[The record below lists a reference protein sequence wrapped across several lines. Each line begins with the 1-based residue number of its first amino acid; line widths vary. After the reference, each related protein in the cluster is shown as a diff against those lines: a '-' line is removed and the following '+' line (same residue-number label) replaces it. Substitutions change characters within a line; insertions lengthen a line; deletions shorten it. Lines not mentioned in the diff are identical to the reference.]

1 MAPSSPLTPIKRAD
15 SKSSIDRLIT
25 RSRPRSLQKQG
36 RPSSLFGS
44 LRSLHSLPDDDND
57 LARVVSTP
65 TSTHSASLA
74 GDVYGDT
81 VLHHG
86 EAQTA
91 GGMFRKKNQYF
102 VLTDSHL
109 VRFKSQARASE
120 IFPSI
125 PSSLGRASGIRHSRM
140 SSSSSLHEL
149 HASTSSESQQGI
161 PLSHVVAVWRLED
174 GKPYFSIQI
183 SHLDEET
190 YYASDTTLQ
199 LHDPRDCDLWLSSL
213 RGAVMKQRL
222 NDPKSFT
229 QGFVD
234 YTARALEQ
242 ENDYDPEQFRMFKV
256 VQRERSGKAGARSS
270 SEDLTKISS
279 TICILAIG
287 AFKVHLVPLPR
298 SSRNASSTSLSD
310 MTGVSH
316 GIMALTSLAV
326 HDYDD
331 AFQLTFRLPLQKPS
345 TLLLAASHVSDIAL
359 YVRHAADYL
368 RPEWLEA
375 PFTWNV
381 PQSVDDEIWPI
392 PLSNDDYQGF
402 DRTLTAYSAAYN
414 IDTSRIRYFVNCSC
428 EDAPA
433 FELHPPD
440 GNGRTRYTV
449 LELLAIMRSL
459 RYNESFTTISFRNI
473 SLDVLHSLHDRFGD
487 DHVPLTNKSGE
498 PLHIE
503 DHARL
508 SILIQEVQALAV
520 KCKRLRRLDFA
531 FSLHRKELNDDE
543 DADDAGCGLCQALFP
558 LCARQQT
565 NVDWIILNGIALC
578 KIDVDYLYGA
588 ALDRSCHFR
597 ALDLAYCGL
606 NDRSMETILEAIEHQ
621 SATMESI
628 DLSGN
633 LARLDP
639 WALGRHLGGLEF
651 IRKINLSNISRTS
664 GVEPLFAAATLLAW
678 KLVEIRLART
688 TLNEQTVEALA
699 TYLRSDQSNYLRI
712 LQLDQCKL
720 TGSAAAVLLTAM
732 DRGPTQ
738 LRNLHIQLNENHL
751 EQHHDQLLKVI
762 RSSYTP
768 NQVTMQMLEYK
779 SERNFQRLL
788 EAFALN
794 KSTRYLDISKAALP
808 ADASDDTCDALHR
821 LLAEN
826 DTLEVLNISGEHSH
840 LEAANFGSG
849 LNHALVGLKDNL
861 SLKVLHIEHQR
872 LGLQG
877 ASTLATVLEENQSL
891 VEIYCENNEINL
903 QAFTVL
909 VNSLERNT
917 TLLFLPS
924 MEKDR
929 AWTQKKVDREIDSIR
944 DDSSIMS
951 KAGMSPSAKATV
963 HRTLGKTLGKSIA
976 GQRSFSARNLEKSAS
991 PMQGY
996 TESDIKAA
1004 MGSLLQN
1011 WERETARLQG
1021 FLARNCDLAQGSS
1034 LDGPPLL
1041 TVDSAES
1048 GEGLAG
1054 ALRGIGLDDSTP
1066 IAEIDRQLTVDEPG
1080 IEDLAEDGEE
1090 VGEGALE
1097 MRAHSHV

>member
-1 MAPSSPLTPIKRAD
+1 M
-15 SKSSIDRLIT
+15 
-25 RSRPRSLQKQG
+25 
-36 RPSSLFGS
+36 
-44 LRSLHSLPDDDND
+44 
-57 LARVVSTP
+57 
-65 TSTHSASLA
+65 
-74 GDVYGDT
+74 
-81 VLHHG
+81 HHG
-86 EAQTA
+86 EVQTA
-91 GGMFRKKNQYF
+91 GGMFRKKSQYF

-109 VRFKSQARASE
+109 VRFKCQARASE

-125 PSSLGRASGIRHSRM
+125 PSSIGKASNIRHSRI

-149 HASTSSESQQGI
+149 HASTSSDSHQGI

-183 SHLDEET
+183 SYLDEET

-213 RGAVMKQRL
+213 RGAIMKQRL
-222 NDPKSFT
+222 TNPKSFT

-242 ENDYDPEQFRMFKV
+242 EHDYDPEQFRMFKV
-256 VQRERSGKAGARSS
+256 VQRERSGKTGARSS

-287 AFKVHLVPLPR
+287 AYKVHLVPLPK
-298 SSRNASSTSLSD
+298 SSRTASSTSLSD
-310 MTGVSH
+310 MTGISH

-326 HDYDD
+326 HDHDD
-331 AFQLTFRLPLQKPS
+331 AFQLTFRLPLQQPS

-392 PLSNDDYQGF
+392 PQSSDDYQGF

-414 IDTSRIRYFVNCSC
+414 IDTSKIRYFVNYSC

-433 FELHPPD
+433 FELHPPA
-440 GNGRTRYTV
+440 GTGRTRYTA

-459 RYNESFTTISFRNI
+459 RYNESFITVSFRSI

-487 DHVPLTNKSGE
+487 DHVPFTNRSGE
-498 PLHIE
+498 PLRIE
-503 DHARL
+503 DHANL

-520 KCKRLRRLDFA
+520 KCKRLRRLDFS

-543 DADDAGCGLCQALFP
+543 DAQDAGCGLCQALFP

-565 NVDWIILNGIALC
+565 NVDWIILNGITLC
-578 KIDVDYLYGA
+578 KVDIDYLYGA

-606 NDRSMETILEAIEHQ
+606 NDRNMDTVLEALEHQ
-621 SATMESI
+621 AATMESI

-633 LARLDP
+633 LARLEP
-639 WALGRHLGGLEF
+639 WALGKHLRGLEF
-651 IRKINLSNISRTS
+651 IRKINLSNVTRTS
-664 GVEPLFAAATLLAW
+664 GPEPLFTAETLLTW

-688 TLNEQTVEALA
+688 PLNEQTLEALA
-699 TYLRSDQSNYLRI
+699 TYLQSDQSNYLRI
-712 LQLDQCKL
+712 IQLDQCKL
-720 TGSAAAVLLTAM
+720 TGSAAANLLTAM
-732 DRGPTQ
+732 DRGPSQ
-738 LRNLHIQLNENHL
+738 PRDLHIQLNENPL
-751 EQHHDQLLKVI
+751 EQHHDQLVKVI
-762 RSSYTP
+762 NGSYTP
-768 NQVTMQMLEYK
+768 SHVTMQMLEYK

-794 KSTRYLDISKAALP
+794 KSTRHLDISKVSLP
-808 ADASDDTCDALHR
+808 ADASDETCNALHK

-826 DTLEVLNISGEHSH
+826 GALEVLDISGEHSH

-849 LNHALVGLKDNL
+849 LNYALAGLTYNQ
-861 SLKVLHIEHQR
+861 SLKVLRVEHQK

-877 ASTLATVLEENQSL
+877 ASTLATVLEQNQSL
-891 VEIYCENNEINL
+891 VEIHCENNEINL

-909 VNSLERNT
+909 VNSLELNT
-917 TLLFLPS
+917 TLLLLPS
-924 MEKDR
+924 MGPDR
-929 AWTQKKVDREIDSIR
+929 AWTQKKVDREIDSMR
-944 DDSSIMS
+944 DESSIMS
-951 KAGMSPSAKATV
+951 KAGMSPSTKATV
-963 HRTLGKTLGKSIA
+963 HRTLGRTLGKTMV
-976 GQRSFSARNLEKSAS
+976 GQRTFSARNLERTTSL
-991 PMQGY
+991 MQGY

-1004 MGSLLQN
+1004 MGSLSQT
-1011 WERETARLQG
+1011 WDRETARLQQY
-1021 FLARNCDLAQGSS
+1021 LARNYIIAQGLPVDGQAHLAMDRPGTGDSFSS
-1034 LDGPPLL
+1034 AFG
-1041 TVDSAES
+1041 
-1048 GEGLAG
+1048 
-1054 ALRGIGLDDSTP
+1054 GIGLDDSTP
-1066 IAEIDRQLTVDEPG
+1066 IAEIEVQLS
-1080 IEDLAEDGEE
+1080 EDMGDDGEFE
-1090 VGEGALE
+1090 GEEGEDGALE
-1097 MRAHSHV
+1097 MREHSHV

>member
-1 MAPSSPLTPIKRAD
+1 M
-15 SKSSIDRLIT
+15 
-25 RSRPRSLQKQG
+25 
-36 RPSSLFGS
+36 
-44 LRSLHSLPDDDND
+44 
-57 LARVVSTP
+57 
-65 TSTHSASLA
+65 
-74 GDVYGDT
+74 
-81 VLHHG
+81 LHHG
-86 EAQTA
+86 EVQTA

-109 VRFKSQARASE
+109 IRFKCQARASE
-120 IFPSI
+120 VFPSI
-125 PSSLGRASGIRHSRM
+125 PSSIGRASGIRHSRM
-140 SSSSSLHEL
+140 SSSGSLHEL
-149 HASTSSESQQGI
+149 HASTSAESHQGI
-161 PLSHVVAVWRLED
+161 PLTHIVAVWRLED

-183 SHLDEET
+183 SHFDEET

-199 LHDPRDCDLWLSSL
+199 LYDPRESELWLSSL

-222 NDPKSFT
+222 TNPKPFT

-242 ENDYDPEQFRMFKV
+242 EQDYDPEQFRMFKV
-256 VQRERSGKAGARSS
+256 VQRERSGRTGARSS

-287 AFKVHLVPLPR
+287 AYKLHLVPLPR
-298 SSRNASSTSLSD
+298 SSRSASNTSLSD

-326 HDYDD
+326 HDHDD
-331 AFQLTFRLPLQKPS
+331 AFQLTFRLPLQQPS
-345 TLLLAASHVSDIAL
+345 TLFLAASHVSDIAL

-392 PLSNDDYQGF
+392 PQSNDDYQGF
-402 DRTLTAYSAAYN
+402 DRTLTAYSAAYK
-414 IDTSRIRYFVNCSC
+414 IDTSRIRYFVNCAC

-433 FELHPPD
+433 FELHPPA
-440 GNGRTRYTV
+440 GTGRTRYTA

-473 SLDVLHSLHDRFGD
+473 SLDVLHSLRDRFGD
-487 DHVPLTNKSGE
+487 DHVPFTNKSGE
-498 PLHIE
+498 PLLIE
-503 DHARL
+503 DHVQL

-520 KCKRLRRLDFA
+520 KCKRLRRLDFS

-543 DADDAGCGLCQALFP
+543 DAQDAGCGLCQALFP

-565 NVDWIILNGIALC
+565 NVDWIVLNGITLC
-578 KIDVDYLYGA
+578 KVDVDYLYGA

-606 NDRSMETILEAIEHQ
+606 NDRSMDTILEAIEHQ
-621 SATMESI
+621 AATMESI

-633 LARLDP
+633 LARLEP
-639 WALGRHLGGLEF
+639 WTLGRYLGGLEF
-651 IRKINLSNISRTS
+651 IRKINLSNITRTS
-664 GVEPLFAAATLLAW
+664 GPEPLFAAETLLTW

-688 TLNEQTVEALA
+688 SLNEQTVEALA
-699 TYLRSDQSNYLRI
+699 TYLGSDQSNYLRI

-720 TGSAAAVLLTAM
+720 TGSAAANLLTAM
-732 DRGPTQ
+732 DRGQGHP
-738 LRNLHIQLNENHL
+738 RDLHIQLNENHL
-751 EQHHDQLLKVI
+751 EQHHDQLVNVI
-762 RSSYTP
+762 SSSHTP
-768 NQVTMQMLEYK
+768 TQVTMQMLEYK

-794 KSTRYLDISKAALP
+794 KSTSYLDISKASLP
-808 ADASDDTCDALHR
+808 ADASDETCNALHR

-826 DTLEVLNISGEHSH
+826 DTLTELDISGEHSH
-840 LEAANFGSG
+840 LEAAIFGSG
-849 LNHALVGLKDNL
+849 LNHALAGLRYNQ
-861 SLKVLHIEHQR
+861 SLKVLRVEHQK

-877 ASTLATVLEENQSL
+877 ASTLATVLEKNQRL
-891 VEIYCENNEINL
+891 IEIHCENNEINL

-909 VNSLERNT
+909 VNSVEHNT
-917 TLLFLPS
+917 TLLLLPS

-944 DDSSIMS
+944 DESSIMS
-951 KAGMSPSAKATV
+951 KAGISPSTKATV
-963 HRTLGKTLGKSIA
+963 HRTLGRTLGKTVV
-976 GQRSFSARNLEKSAS
+976 GHRTFSARSLEKTTS

-1004 MGSLLQN
+1004 MGSLSLN
-1011 WERETARLQG
+1011 WDRERARLQG
-1021 FLARNCDLAQGSS
+1021 YLERNYQVARGLPP
-1034 LDGPPLL
+1034 DGPPLL
-1041 TVDSAES
+1041 TVDRPGTGDSFASAFES
-1048 GEGLAG
+1048 M
-1054 ALRGIGLDDSTP
+1054 GLDDKTP
-1066 IAEIDRQLTVDEPG
+1066 IAEVDVELMRDDNG
-1080 IEDLAEDGEE
+1080 AEDLADDAD
-1090 VGEGALE
+1090 EGSEGGLE
-1097 MRAHSHV
+1097 MSQMREHSPV

>member
-1 MAPSSPLTPIKRAD
+1 
-15 SKSSIDRLIT
+15 
-25 RSRPRSLQKQG
+25 
-36 RPSSLFGS
+36 
-44 LRSLHSLPDDDND
+44 
-57 LARVVSTP
+57 
-65 TSTHSASLA
+65 
-74 GDVYGDT
+74 
-81 VLHHG
+81 
-86 EAQTA
+86 
-91 GGMFRKKNQYF
+91 MFRKKSQYF

-109 VRFKSQARASE
+109 VRFKCQARASE
-120 IFPSI
+120 VFPSI
-125 PSSLGRASGIRHSRM
+125 PSSIGRASGIRHSRI

-149 HASTSSESQQGI
+149 HATTSAESQQGI
-161 PLSHVVAVWRLED
+161 SLGHVVAVWRLED

-183 SHLDEET
+183 SHFDEET
-190 YYASDTTLQ
+190 YHPSDTTLQ
-199 LHDPRDCDLWLSSL
+199 LHDPRECDLWLSSL

-222 NDPKSFT
+222 TNPKSFT
-229 QGFVD
+229 QGLVD

-242 ENDYDPEQFRMFKV
+242 EHDYDPEQFRMFKV
-256 VQRERSGKAGARSS
+256 VQRERSGKTGARSS

-279 TICILAIG
+279 SICILAIG
-287 AFKVHLVPLPR
+287 AYKVHLVPLPR
-298 SSRNASSTSLSD
+298 HSRTSSSTSLSD

-331 AFQLTFRLPLQKPS
+331 AFQLTFRLPLQQPS

-392 PLSNDDYQGF
+392 PSSNDDYQGF

-433 FELHPPD
+433 FELHPPT

-459 RYNESFTTISFRNI
+459 RYNESFSTVSFRNI

-487 DHVPLTNKSGE
+487 DHAPLTNRSGE

-503 DHARL
+503 DREHL
-508 SILIQEVQALAV
+508 SLLIQEVQALAV

-531 FSLHRKELNDDE
+531 FSLQRKELNDDE
-543 DADDAGCGLCQALFP
+543 DAHDAGCGLCQALFP

-565 NVDWIILNGIALC
+565 NIDWIVLNGIILC
-578 KIDVDYLYGA
+578 KVDIDYLYGA
-588 ALDRSCHFR
+588 AIDRSCHFR

-606 NDRSMETILEAIEHQ
+606 DDRNMDTILEAIQHQ
-621 SATMESI
+621 AATMESI

-633 LARLDP
+633 LARLEP
-639 WALGRHLGGLEF
+639 WVLGKHLGDLEF
-651 IRKINLSNISRTS
+651 IRKFNLSNVSRTS
-664 GVEPLFAAATLLAW
+664 GPEPLFAAETLLSW
-678 KLVEIRLART
+678 KLVEVRLART
-688 TLNEQTVEALA
+688 SLNEQTVEALA
-699 TYLRSDQSNYLRI
+699 TYLRSDQSNYLRL

-720 TGSAAAVLLTAM
+720 TGSTAASLLTAM
-732 DRGPTQ
+732 DRGPGQ
-738 LRNLHIQLNENHL
+738 PRDLHIQLSENHL
-751 EQHHDQLLKVI
+751 EQHHDELVNVI
-762 RSSYTP
+762 SSSCTP
-768 NQVTMQMLEYK
+768 SQVTMQMLEYK
-779 SERNFQRLL
+779 SERNFKRLL

-794 KSTRYLDISKAALP
+794 KSTKYLDISKASLP
-808 ADASDDTCDALHR
+808 ADASNDTCNALHR
-821 LLAEN
+821 LLADN
-826 DTLEVLNISGEHSH
+826 DTLGVLDVSGEHSH
-840 LEAANFGSG
+840 LEAATFGSG
-849 LNHALVGLKDNL
+849 LNHALAGLKYNE
-861 SLKVLHIEHQR
+861 SLQVLHVEHQK

-891 VEIYCENNEINL
+891 VEIHCENNEINL

-909 VNSLERNT
+909 VNSLEHNT

-924 MEKDR
+924 MEADR
-929 AWTQKKVDREIDSIR
+929 AWTQKKVDREIDSMR

-951 KAGMSPSAKATV
+951 KAGISPSTKATV
-963 HRTLGKTLGKSIA
+963 HRTLGRTLGKTMA
-976 GQRSFSARNLEKSAS
+976 GPRSFSVRSLEKAPS

-1004 MGSLLQN
+1004 MGSLSQN
-1011 WERETARLQG
+1011 WDRETARLQQY
-1021 FLARNCDLAQGSS
+1021 LARNYQTAQELLLDRPPVLAVERPGTGDSLASALQG
-1034 LDGPPLL
+1034 
-1041 TVDSAES
+1041 TV
-1048 GEGLAG
+1048 
-1054 ALRGIGLDDSTP
+1054 LDDSTP
-1066 IAEIDRQLTVDEPG
+1066 MAELDRQLITDEDAV
-1080 IEDLAEDGEE
+1080 EDLTDEGEE
-1090 VGEGALE
+1090 GEEGGLE
-1097 MRAHSHV
+1097 MREH

>member
-1 MAPSSPLTPIKRAD
+1 
-15 SKSSIDRLIT
+15 
-25 RSRPRSLQKQG
+25 
-36 RPSSLFGS
+36 
-44 LRSLHSLPDDDND
+44 
-57 LARVVSTP
+57 
-65 TSTHSASLA
+65 
-74 GDVYGDT
+74 
-81 VLHHG
+81 
-86 EAQTA
+86 
-91 GGMFRKKNQYF
+91 
-102 VLTDSHL
+102 
-109 VRFKSQARASE
+109 
-120 IFPSI
+120 
-125 PSSLGRASGIRHSRM
+125 M
-140 SSSSSLHEL
+140 SSNSSLHEL
-149 HASTSSESQQGI
+149 HASTSSESYQGI

-183 SHLDEET
+183 SHFDEET

-199 LHDPRDCDLWLSSL
+199 LHDPRECDLWLSSL

-222 NDPKSFT
+222 NNPKSFT
-229 QGFVD
+229 QAFVD

-242 ENDYDPEQFRMFKV
+242 EHDYDPEQFRMFKV
-256 VQRERSGKAGARSS
+256 VQRERSGKTGARSS

-287 AFKVHLVPLPR
+287 AYKVHLIPLPK
-298 SSRNASSTSLSD
+298 SSRTASSTSLSD
-310 MTGVSH
+310 MVGVSH

-331 AFQLTFRLPLQKPS
+331 AFQLAFRLPLQQPS

-392 PLSNDDYQGF
+392 PQSSDDYQGF

-433 FELHPPD
+433 FELHPPA
-440 GNGRTRYTV
+440 GTGRSRYTA

-459 RYNESFTTISFRNI
+459 RYNESFSTVSFRNI
-473 SLDVLHSLHDRFGD
+473 SLDVLHSLYDRFGD
-487 DHVPLTNKSGE
+487 DHVPLTNRSGE

-503 DHARL
+503 DHVNL

-531 FSLHRKELNDDE
+531 FSLNRKELNDDE
-543 DADDAGCGLCQALFP
+543 DAHDPGCGLCQALFP

-565 NVDWIILNGIALC
+565 NVDWIVLNGIILC
-578 KIDVDYLYGA
+578 KVDIDYLYGA

-606 NDRSMETILEAIEHQ
+606 NDRNMETILEAIEHQ
-621 SATMESI
+621 AATMESI

-633 LARLDP
+633 LARLEP
-639 WALGRHLGGLEF
+639 WTLGRHIGGLEF
-651 IRKINLSNISRTS
+651 IRKINLSNITRTS
-664 GVEPLFAAATLLAW
+664 GPQPLFAAETLLAW

-688 TLNEQTVEALA
+688 SLNEQTLEALA

-720 TGSAAAVLLTAM
+720 TGSAAANLLTAM
-732 DRGPTQ
+732 NRGPG
-738 LRNLHIQLNENHL
+738 RARDLHVQLNENHL
-751 EQHHDQLLKVI
+751 EQHHEQLEHVI
-762 RSSYTP
+762 SRSYTP
-768 NQVTMQMLEYK
+768 RHVTMQLLEYK

-794 KSTRYLDISKAALP
+794 KSTYYLDISKVSLP
-808 ADASDDTCDALHR
+808 ADASDDTCNALHR

-826 DTLEVLNISGEHSH
+826 DTLEVLDISGEHSH
-840 LEAANFGSG
+840 LEAAIFGSG
-849 LNHALVGLKDNL
+849 LNHALAGLKYNQ
-861 SLKVLHIEHQR
+861 SLKVLRVEHQK

-891 VEIYCENNEINL
+891 VEIHCENNEINL

-909 VNSLERNT
+909 VNSVEHNT
-917 TLLFLPS
+917 VLLFLPL
-924 MEKDR
+924 MATDR

-951 KAGMSPSAKATV
+951 KAGMSPSTKATV
-963 HRTLGKTLGKSIA
+963 HRTLGRTLGKTMG
-976 GQRSFSARNLEKSAS
+976 GQRSFSARNLDKSTS

-1004 MGSLLQN
+1004 MGSLSQN
-1011 WERETARLQG
+1011 WDRETARLQHY
-1021 FLARNCDLAQGSS
+1021 LARNYNLAQGLSV
-1034 LDGPPLL
+1034 DGPPLL
-1041 TVDSAES
+1041 TMERPGIGKNFASAFQ
-1048 GEGLAG
+1048 
-1054 ALRGIGLDDSTP
+1054 RMGLDDRTP
-1066 IAEIDRQLTVDEPG
+1066 RAEMDAQLMADDADEVDE
-1080 IEDLAEDGEE
+1080 GE
-1090 VGEGALE
+1090 EGALE
-1097 MRAHSHV
+1097 MRKHSHV

>member
-1 MAPSSPLTPIKRAD
+1 
-15 SKSSIDRLIT
+15 
-25 RSRPRSLQKQG
+25 
-36 RPSSLFGS
+36 
-44 LRSLHSLPDDDND
+44 
-57 LARVVSTP
+57 
-65 TSTHSASLA
+65 
-74 GDVYGDT
+74 
-81 VLHHG
+81 
-86 EAQTA
+86 
-91 GGMFRKKNQYF
+91 MFRKKSQYF

-109 VRFKSQARASE
+109 LRFKCQARASE

-125 PSSLGRASGIRHSRM
+125 PSSMGRASGIRHSRL

-149 HASTSSESQQGI
+149 HASTSSESLQGI
-161 PLSHVVAVWRLED
+161 PLSHVAAVWRLED

-183 SHLDEET
+183 SHYDEET
-190 YYASDTTLQ
+190 HYATEVTLQ

-222 NDPKSFT
+222 TNPKPFT

-242 ENDYDPEQFRMFKV
+242 EHDYDPEQFRMFKV
-256 VQRERSGKAGARSS
+256 VQRERSGKTGGARSS
-270 SEDLTKISS
+270 SEDLTKTSS

-287 AFKVHLVPLPR
+287 AYKVHLIPLPPPR
-298 SSRNASSTSLSD
+298 SSRTASSTSLSD

-331 AFQLTFRLPLQKPS
+331 AFQLTFRLPLQQAS

-392 PLSNDDYQGF
+392 PLSNDDYQSF

-414 IDTSRIRYFVNCSC
+414 IDTSRVRYFVNCSC

-433 FELHPPD
+433 FELHSPA
-440 GNGRTRYTV
+440 GKGRTRYTA

-459 RYNESFTTISFRNI
+459 RYNESFSTVSFRNI

-487 DHVPLTNKSGE
+487 DHVPFTNRSGE

-503 DHARL
+503 DHADL
-508 SILIQEVQALAV
+508 SLLIQEVQALAV

-531 FSLHRKELNDDE
+531 FSLHRKELSDDE
-543 DADDAGCGLCQALFP
+543 DARDEGCGLCQALFP

-565 NVDWIILNGIALC
+565 NIDWIVLNGITLC
-578 KIDVDYLYGA
+578 KVDIDYLYGA

-606 NDRSMETILEAIEHQ
+606 NNRNMDTILEAIEHQ
-621 SATMESI
+621 AATMESI

-633 LARLDP
+633 LARLEP
-639 WALGRHLGGLEF
+639 WALGKHLGGLEF

-664 GVEPLFAAATLLAW
+664 GPEPLFTAETLLAW

-688 TLNEQTVEALA
+688 SLNEQTVGALA
-699 TYLRSDQSNYLRI
+699 TYLRSDQSNYLRN

-720 TGSAAAVLLTAM
+720 TGSAAASLLTAM
-732 DRGPTQ
+732 DRGPRQ
-738 LRNLHIQLNENHL
+738 PRDLHIQLNENQL
-751 EQHHDQLLKVI
+751 EEQHDQLVAAI
-762 RSSYTP
+762 SNSYTP
-768 NQVTMQMLEYK
+768 KQVTMQMLEYK
-779 SERNFQRLL
+779 NERDFQRLL

-794 KSTRYLDISKAALP
+794 KSIEYLDISKASLP

-826 DTLEVLNISGEHSH
+826 DTLEILDISGEHSH
-840 LEAANFGSG
+840 LEAANFGRG
-849 LNHALVGLKDNL
+849 LNHALAGLKYNQ
-861 SLKVLHIEHQR
+861 SLKVLRVEHQK

-877 ASTLATVLEENQSL
+877 ASTLATVLQENQTL
-891 VEIYCENNEINL
+891 VEIHCSHNEINL

-909 VNSLERNT
+909 VNSLEHNT
-917 TLLFLPS
+917 TLLFLPL
-924 MEKDR
+924 MDPDR
-929 AWTQKKVDREIDSIR
+929 AWTQKKVDREIDSLR

-963 HRTLGKTLGKSIA
+963 HRTLGRTLGKTMA
-976 GQRSFSARNLEKSAS
+976 RQRSFSARNLEKSTS
-991 PMQGY
+991 LMQGY

-1004 MGSLLQN
+1004 MGSLSQN
-1011 WERETARLQG
+1011 WERETGRLQQY
-1021 FLARNCDLAQGSS
+1021 LRRNYDMAQGLP

-1041 TVDSAES
+1041 SVD
-1048 GEGLAG
+1048 G
-1054 ALRGIGLDDSTP
+1054 RGIGDSLTSAFRGMVFDDATP
-1066 IAEIDRQLTVDEPG
+1066 VAEMDRQLIVDDTG
-1080 IEDLAEDGEE
+1080 IEDGGEDGGEDEE
-1090 VGEGALE
+1090 DEDEGIELE
-1097 MRAHSHV
+1097 MQEALHV

>member
-1 MAPSSPLTPIKRAD
+1 
-15 SKSSIDRLIT
+15 
-25 RSRPRSLQKQG
+25 
-36 RPSSLFGS
+36 
-44 LRSLHSLPDDDND
+44 
-57 LARVVSTP
+57 
-65 TSTHSASLA
+65 
-74 GDVYGDT
+74 
-81 VLHHG
+81 
-86 EAQTA
+86 
-91 GGMFRKKNQYF
+91 MFRKKSQYF

-109 VRFKSQARASE
+109 VRFKCQARASE
-120 IFPSI
+120 VFPCI
-125 PSSLGRASGIRHSRM
+125 PSSIGKAGGIRHSRM

-149 HASTSSESQQGI
+149 HASTSSESYQGI

-183 SHLDEET
+183 SHFDEET

-222 NDPKSFT
+222 NNPRSFT
-229 QGFVD
+229 QAFVD

-242 ENDYDPEQFRMFKV
+242 EHDYDPEQFRMFKV
-256 VQRERSGKAGARSS
+256 VQRERSGKTGARSS

-287 AFKVHLVPLPR
+287 AYKVHLIPLPKSPR
-298 SSRNASSTSLSD
+298 TASSTSLSD
-310 MTGVSH
+310 MVGVSH

-331 AFQLTFRLPLQKPS
+331 AFQLTFRLPLQQPS

-392 PLSNDDYQGF
+392 PQSNDDYQGF

-433 FELHPPD
+433 FELHPPA
-440 GNGRTRYTV
+440 GTGRSRYTA

-459 RYNESFTTISFRNI
+459 RYNESFSTVSFRNI
-473 SLDVLHSLHDRFGD
+473 SLDVLHSLYDRFGD
-487 DHVPLTNKSGE
+487 DHVPLTNRSGE

-503 DHARL
+503 DHVNL

-531 FSLHRKELNDDE
+531 FSLNRKELNDDE
-543 DADDAGCGLCQALFP
+543 DAHDPGCGLCQALFP

-565 NVDWIILNGIALC
+565 NVDWIVLNGIILC
-578 KIDVDYLYGA
+578 KVDIDYLYGA

-606 NDRSMETILEAIEHQ
+606 NDRNMETILEAIEHQ
-621 SATMESI
+621 AATMESI

-633 LARLDP
+633 LARLEP
-639 WALGRHLGGLEF
+639 WTLGRHIGGLEF
-651 IRKINLSNISRTS
+651 IRKINLSNITRTS
-664 GVEPLFAAATLLAW
+664 GPQPLFAAETLLAW

-688 TLNEQTVEALA
+688 LLNEQTLEALA

-712 LQLDQCKL
+712 LQLDQCRL
-720 TGSAAAVLLTAM
+720 TGSAAANLLTAM
-732 DRGPTQ
+732 NRGPGQ
-738 LRNLHIQLNENHL
+738 PRDLHVQLNENHL
-751 EQHHDQLLKVI
+751 EQHHDQLEHVI
-762 RSSYTP
+762 SSSYTP
-768 NQVTMQMLEYK
+768 RHVTMQLLEYK

-794 KSTRYLDISKAALP
+794 KSTRYLDISKVSLP
-808 ADASDDTCDALHR
+808 ADASDDTCNALHR

-826 DTLEVLNISGEHSH
+826 DTLEVLDISGEHSH
-840 LEAANFGSG
+840 LEAAIFGSG
-849 LNHALVGLKDNL
+849 LNHALAGLKYNQ
-861 SLKVLHIEHQR
+861 SLKVLRVEHQK

-877 ASTLATVLEENQSL
+877 ASTLATVLEENHSL
-891 VEIYCENNEINL
+891 VEIHCENNEINL

-909 VNSLERNT
+909 VNSVEHNT
-917 TLLFLPS
+917 VLLFLPL
-924 MEKDR
+924 MATDR
-929 AWTQKKVDREIDSIR
+929 AWTQRKVDREIDSIR

-951 KAGMSPSAKATV
+951 KAGMSPSTKATV
-963 HRTLGKTLGKSIA
+963 HRTLGRTLGKTM
-976 GQRSFSARNLEKSAS
+976 GGPRSFSARNLDKSTS

-1004 MGSLLQN
+1004 MGSLSQN
-1011 WERETARLQG
+1011 WDRETARLQHY
-1021 FLARNCDLAQGSS
+1021 LARNYNLAQGLSV
-1034 LDGPPLL
+1034 DGPPLL
-1041 TVDSAES
+1041 AMERPGTGESFASAFES
-1048 GEGLAG
+1048 M
-1054 ALRGIGLDDSTP
+1054 GLDDRTP
-1066 IAEIDRQLTVDEPG
+1066 MAEMDAQLMADDGDEVDE
-1080 IEDLAEDGEE
+1080 GE
-1090 VGEGALE
+1090 EGALE
-1097 MRAHSHV
+1097 MREHSHV

>member
-1 MAPSSPLTPIKRAD
+1 
-15 SKSSIDRLIT
+15 
-25 RSRPRSLQKQG
+25 
-36 RPSSLFGS
+36 
-44 LRSLHSLPDDDND
+44 
-57 LARVVSTP
+57 
-65 TSTHSASLA
+65 
-74 GDVYGDT
+74 
-81 VLHHG
+81 
-86 EAQTA
+86 
-91 GGMFRKKNQYF
+91 MFRKKSQYF
-102 VLTDSHL
+102 VLTDSHMI
-109 VRFKSQARASE
+109 RFKCQARASD

-125 PSSLGRASGIRHSRM
+125 PSSTGRASGIRHSRM
-140 SSSSSLHEL
+140 SSNSSLHEL
-149 HASTSSESQQGI
+149 HASTSSESHQGI

-183 SHLDEET
+183 SHFDEET
-190 YYASDTTLQ
+190 YHASDTTLQ

-222 NDPKSFT
+222 TNPKSFT

-242 ENDYDPEQFRMFKV
+242 EHDYDPEQFRMFKV
-256 VQRERSGKAGARSS
+256 VQRERSGRAGARSS

-287 AFKVHLVPLPR
+287 AYKVHLVPLPR
-298 SSRNASSTSLSD
+298 SSRTASSTSLSD

-331 AFQLTFRLPLQKPS
+331 AFQLTFRLPLQQAS

-433 FELHPPD
+433 FELHPPA
-440 GNGRTRYTV
+440 GKGRTRYTA

-459 RYNESFTTISFRNI
+459 RYNESFSTVSFRNI
-473 SLDVLHSLHDRFGD
+473 NLEVLHSLHDRFGD
-487 DHVPLTNKSGE
+487 DHVPLTTRSGE
-498 PLHIE
+498 PLQIE
-503 DHARL
+503 NHAHL

-543 DADDAGCGLCQALFP
+543 DAHDAGCGLCQALFP

-565 NVDWIILNGIALC
+565 NVDWIVLNGIILC
-578 KIDVDYLYGA
+578 KVDIDYLYGA

-606 NDRSMETILEAIEHQ
+606 NDRNMDTILEAIEHQ
-621 SATMESI
+621 AATMESI

-633 LARLDP
+633 LARLEP

-664 GVEPLFAAATLLAW
+664 GPEPLFAAETLLAW

-688 TLNEQTVEALA
+688 SLNEQTVEALA
-699 TYLRSDQSNYLRI
+699 TYLRSNQSNYLRI

-720 TGSAAAVLLTAM
+720 TGSAAASLLTAM
-732 DRGPTQ
+732 DRGPRQ
-738 LRNLHIQLNENHL
+738 PRDLHIQLNENHL
-751 EQHHDQLLKVI
+751 EQDHEQLVKVI
-762 RSSYTP
+762 SSSRTP

-779 SERNFQRLL
+779 SERDFQRLL

-794 KSTRYLDISKAALP
+794 KSTHYLDISKASLP

-826 DTLEVLNISGEHSH
+826 DTLEVLDISGEHSH

-849 LNHALVGLKDNL
+849 LNHALAGLKYNQ
-861 SLKVLHIEHQR
+861 SLKVLHVEHQR

-877 ASTLATVLEENQSL
+877 ASTLATVLQENQSL
-891 VEIYCENNEINL
+891 AEIHCENNEINL

-909 VNSLERNT
+909 VNSLEHNT
-917 TLLFLPS
+917 TLLFLPF
-924 MEKDR
+924 MDRDR

-951 KAGMSPSAKATV
+951 KAGMSPSTKATV
-963 HRTLGKTLGKSIA
+963 HRTLGRTLGKTIA
-976 GQRSFSARNLEKSAS
+976 GQRSFSARNLEKSTS

-1004 MGSLLQN
+1004 MGSLSQN
-1011 WERETARLQG
+1011 WDRETAHLQQY
-1021 FLARNCDLAQGSS
+1021 LARNYSIAQGLP

-1041 TVDSAES
+1041 TVDRAGAGDS
-1048 GEGLAG
+1048 LAY
-1054 ALRGIGLDDSTP
+1054 ALRGIGFDDTTP
-1066 IAEIDRQLTVDEPG
+1066 IAEMDRQLIPDDSGV
-1080 IEDLAEDGEE
+1080 EDLADEGEE
-1090 VGEGALE
+1090 GEEGEEGALE
-1097 MRAHSHV
+1097 MREHSHV

>member
-1 MAPSSPLTPIKRAD
+1 
-15 SKSSIDRLIT
+15 
-25 RSRPRSLQKQG
+25 
-36 RPSSLFGS
+36 
-44 LRSLHSLPDDDND
+44 
-57 LARVVSTP
+57 
-65 TSTHSASLA
+65 
-74 GDVYGDT
+74 
-81 VLHHG
+81 
-86 EAQTA
+86 
-91 GGMFRKKNQYF
+91 MFRKKSQYF
-102 VLTDSHL
+102 VLTESHL
-109 VRFKSQARASE
+109 IRFKSQARASE
-120 IFPSI
+120 VFPSI
-125 PSSLGRASGIRHSRM
+125 PSSLGRASSIRHSRM
-140 SSSSSLHEL
+140 SSSGSLHEL
-149 HASTSSESQQGI
+149 PTTTSSESHQGI

-183 SHLDEET
+183 SHFDEET

-222 NDPKSFT
+222 TNPKPFT

-256 VQRERSGKAGARSS
+256 VQRERSGKTGARSS
-270 SEDLTKISS
+270 SEDLTRISS

-287 AFKVHLVPLPR
+287 AYKVHLVPLPR
-298 SSRNASSTSLSD
+298 SSRTGSSSSLSD

-331 AFQLTFRLPLQKPS
+331 AFQLTFRLPLQQPS
-345 TLLLAASHVSDIAL
+345 ALLLAASHVSDIAL
-359 YVRHAADYL
+359 YVRHAADFL

-392 PLSNDDYQGF
+392 PLSSDDYQGF
-402 DRTLTAYSAAYN
+402 DRTLTAYCAAYN

-433 FELHPPD
+433 FELHPPA
-440 GNGRTRYTV
+440 GNGRTRYTA

-459 RYNESFTTISFRNI
+459 RYNESFSSVSFREI
-473 SLDVLHSLHDRFGD
+473 SLDVLHSLHDRYGD
-487 DHVPLTNKSGE
+487 DHVPFTNRSGE

-503 DHARL
+503 DQENL
-508 SILIQEVQALAV
+508 SLLIQEVQALAV
-520 KCKRLRRLDFA
+520 KSKRFRRLDFA

-543 DADDAGCGLCQALFP
+543 DALDAGCGLCQALFP

-565 NVDWIILNGIALC
+565 NIDWIVLNGIILC
-578 KIDVDYLYGA
+578 KVDIDYLYGA

-597 ALDLAYCGL
+597 AVDLAYCGL
-606 NDRSMETILEAIEHQ
+606 NDRNMETILEAIEHQ
-621 SATMESI
+621 AATMESI

-633 LARLDP
+633 LARLEP
-639 WALGRHLGGLEF
+639 RALGRHLGGLEF

-664 GVEPLFAAATLLAW
+664 GPEPLFAADTLVSW

-688 TLNEQTVEALA
+688 SLNEQTVEALA

-720 TGSAAAVLLTAM
+720 TGSAAATMLTAM
-732 DRGPTQ
+732 DRGPGQ
-738 LRNLHIQLNENHL
+738 PRDLHIQLNENHL
-751 EQHHDQLLKVI
+751 EQHHEQLVNVI
-762 RSSYTP
+762 SNSHTP

-779 SERNFQRLL
+779 SERGFQRLL
-788 EAFALN
+788 EAFARN
-794 KSTRYLDISKAALP
+794 KSTKYLDISKVSLP
-808 ADASDDTCDALHR
+808 ADASDETCNALHR

-826 DTLEVLNISGEHSH
+826 DTLEVLDISGEHSH
-840 LEAANFGSG
+840 LEAATFGSG
-849 LNHALVGLKDNL
+849 LNHALAGLKFNQ
-861 SLKVLHIEHQR
+861 SLKVLHVEHQK
-872 LGLQG
+872 LSLQG
-877 ASTLATVLEENQSL
+877 ASTLATVLEKNQSL
-891 VEIYCENNEINL
+891 VEIHCENNEINL

-909 VNSLERNT
+909 VNSLEQNT
-917 TLLFLPS
+917 TLLFLPL

-944 DDSSIMS
+944 DESSIMS
-951 KAGMSPSAKATV
+951 KAGISPSTKATV
-963 HRTLGKTLGKSIA
+963 HRTLGRTLGKTMA
-976 GQRSFSARNLEKSAS
+976 GQRSFAARSLEKSTS

-1004 MGSLLQN
+1004 MGSLSQN
-1011 WERETARLQG
+1011 WDRETARLQEYLG
-1021 FLARNCDLAQGSS
+1021 RNYNIAKGLPVE
-1034 LDGPPLL
+1034 GPPVLN
-1041 TVDSAES
+1041 VDRPWAGDSLASA
-1048 GEGLAG
+1048 LQ
-1054 ALRGIGLDDSTP
+1054 GIGLDDSTP
-1066 IAEIDRQLTVDEPG
+1066 IAETDRQLI
-1080 IEDLAEDGEE
+1080 IEEQGGEE
-1090 VGEGALE
+1090 VGDDGEEGEEEGALE
-1097 MRAHSHV
+1097 MKEHSHV

>member
-1 MAPSSPLTPIKRAD
+1 
-15 SKSSIDRLIT
+15 
-25 RSRPRSLQKQG
+25 
-36 RPSSLFGS
+36 
-44 LRSLHSLPDDDND
+44 
-57 LARVVSTP
+57 
-65 TSTHSASLA
+65 
-74 GDVYGDT
+74 
-81 VLHHG
+81 
-86 EAQTA
+86 
-91 GGMFRKKNQYF
+91 MFRKKCQYF

-109 VRFKSQARASE
+109 VRFKCQARASE
-120 IFPSI
+120 VFPSI
-125 PSSLGRASGIRHSRM
+125 PSSIGRASGIRHSRM

-149 HASTSSESQQGI
+149 HASTSSESYQGI

-183 SHLDEET
+183 SHFDEET

-222 NDPKSFT
+222 NNPKSFT
-229 QGFVD
+229 QAFVD

-242 ENDYDPEQFRMFKV
+242 EHDYDPEQFRMFKV
-256 VQRERSGKAGARSS
+256 VQRERSGKTGARSS
-270 SEDLTKISS
+270 SEDLTKVSS

-287 AFKVHLVPLPR
+287 AYKVHLIPLPK
-298 SSRNASSTSLSD
+298 SSRTASSTSLSD
-310 MTGVSH
+310 MVGISH

-331 AFQLTFRLPLQKPS
+331 AFQLTFRLPLQQPS

-392 PLSNDDYQGF
+392 PQSNDDYQGF

-433 FELHPPD
+433 FELHPPA
-440 GNGRTRYTV
+440 GTGRSRYTA

-459 RYNESFTTISFRNI
+459 RYNESFSTVSFRNI
-473 SLDVLHSLHDRFGD
+473 SLDVLHSLYDRFGD
-487 DHVPLTNKSGE
+487 DHVPLTNRSGE

-503 DHARL
+503 DHVNL

-531 FSLHRKELNDDE
+531 FSLNRKELNDDE
-543 DADDAGCGLCQALFP
+543 DAHDPGCGLCQALFP

-565 NVDWIILNGIALC
+565 NVDWIVLNGIILC
-578 KIDVDYLYGA
+578 KVDIDYLYGA
-588 ALDRSCHFR
+588 ALDRSCHLR

-606 NDRSMETILEAIEHQ
+606 NDRNMETILEAIEHQ
-621 SATMESI
+621 AATMESI

-633 LARLDP
+633 LARLEP
-639 WALGRHLGGLEF
+639 WTLGRHIGGLEF
-651 IRKINLSNISRTS
+651 IRKINLSNITRTS
-664 GVEPLFAAATLLAW
+664 GPQPLFAAETLLAW

-688 TLNEQTVEALA
+688 SLNEQTLEALA

-720 TGSAAAVLLTAM
+720 TGSAAANLLTAM
-732 DRGPTQ
+732 NRGPGQ
-738 LRNLHIQLNENHL
+738 PRDLHVQLNENHL
-751 EQHHDQLLKVI
+751 EQHHDQLEDVI
-762 RSSYTP
+762 SSSYAP
-768 NQVTMQMLEYK
+768 RHVTMQLLEYK

-794 KSTRYLDISKAALP
+794 KSTRYLDISKVSLP
-808 ADASDDTCDALHR
+808 ADASDDTCNALHR

-826 DTLEVLNISGEHSH
+826 DTLEVLDISGEHSH
-840 LEAANFGSG
+840 LEAAIFGSG
-849 LNHALVGLKDNL
+849 LNHALAGLKYNQ
-861 SLKVLHIEHQR
+861 SLKVLRVEHQK

-877 ASTLATVLEENQSL
+877 ASTLATVLEENHSL
-891 VEIYCENNEINL
+891 VEIHCENNEINL

-909 VNSLERNT
+909 VNSVEHNT
-917 TLLFLPS
+917 VLLFLPL
-924 MEKDR
+924 MATDR
-929 AWTQKKVDREIDSIR
+929 AWTQRKVDREIDSIR

-951 KAGMSPSAKATV
+951 KAGMSPSTKATV
-963 HRTLGKTLGKSIA
+963 HRTLGRTLGKTM
-976 GQRSFSARNLEKSAS
+976 GGPRSFSARNLDKSTS

-1004 MGSLLQN
+1004 MGSLSQN
-1011 WERETARLQG
+1011 WDRETARLQRY
-1021 FLARNCDLAQGSS
+1021 LARNYNLAQGLS
-1034 LDGPPLL
+1034 LEGPPLL
-1041 TVDSAES
+1041 AMERPGTGESFASAFES
-1048 GEGLAG
+1048 M
-1054 ALRGIGLDDSTP
+1054 GLDDRTP
-1066 IAEIDRQLTVDEPG
+1066 MAEMDAQLMADEGDEVDE
-1080 IEDLAEDGEE
+1080 GE
-1090 VGEGALE
+1090 EGALE
-1097 MRAHSHV
+1097 MREHSHV

>member
-1 MAPSSPLTPIKRAD
+1 MD
-15 SKSSIDRLIT
+15 
-25 RSRPRSLQKQG
+25 
-36 RPSSLFGS
+36 
-44 LRSLHSLPDDDND
+44 
-57 LARVVSTP
+57 
-65 TSTHSASLA
+65 A
-74 GDVYGDT
+74 GT

-86 EAQTA
+86 EVQTA
-91 GGMFRKKNQYF
+91 GGMFRKKSQYF
-102 VLTDSHL
+102 VLTDSEL
-109 VRFKSQARASE
+109 IRFKCQARASE

-125 PSSLGRASGIRHSRM
+125 PSSMGRASGIRHSRM

-149 HASTSSESQQGI
+149 HGSISSESYQGI
-161 PLSHVVAVWRLED
+161 PLSNVVAVWRLED

-183 SHLDEET
+183 SHFDEDN

-199 LHDPRDCDLWLSSL
+199 LHDPRECDLWLSSL

-222 NDPKSFT
+222 SDPKPFT

-242 ENDYDPEQFRMFKV
+242 EHDYDPEQFRMFKV

-287 AFKVHLVPLPR
+287 AYKVHLVPLPR
-298 SSRNASSTSLSD
+298 SSRTASSTSLSD

-326 HDYDD
+326 HDHDD
-331 AFQLTFRLPLQKPS
+331 AFQLTFRLPLQQPS

-392 PLSNDDYQGF
+392 PQSNDDYQGF

-433 FELHPPD
+433 FELHPPA
-440 GNGRTRYTV
+440 GTGRTKYTV

-459 RYNESFTTISFRNI
+459 RYNESFSTVSFRNI
-473 SLDVLHSLHDRFGD
+473 SLDVLHGLHDRFGD

-503 DHARL
+503 DHIHL

-531 FSLHRKELNDDE
+531 FSLHRKELNDDV
-543 DADDAGCGLCQALFP
+543 DAQDAGCGICQALFP

-565 NVDWIILNGIALC
+565 NVDWIVLNGITLC
-578 KIDVDYLYGA
+578 KVDVDYLYGA
-588 ALDRSCHFR
+588 AVDRSCHFR

-606 NDRSMETILEAIEHQ
+606 DDRVMDTILESLQHQ
-621 SATMESI
+621 AATMESI

-633 LARLDP
+633 IARLEP
-639 WALGRHLGGLEF
+639 WTLGKHLGGLEF
-651 IRKINLSNISRTS
+651 IRKINLSNIARTS
-664 GVEPLFAAATLLAW
+664 GPEPLFAADILLTW

-688 TLNEQTVEALA
+688 PLNEQTVEALA
-699 TYLRSDQSNYLRI
+699 TYLRSDQSHYLRI
-712 LQLDQCKL
+712 LQLDQCNL
-720 TGSAAAVLLTAM
+720 TGSAAANLLTAM
-732 DRGPTQ
+732 SKGPRQ
-738 LRNLHIQLNENHL
+738 ARNLHIQLNENHL
-751 EQHHDQLLKVI
+751 EQHHDQLVNVI
-762 RSSYTP
+762 ANSCTP
-768 NQVTMQMLEYK
+768 NHVTMQMLEYK
-779 SERNFQRLL
+779 NERNFQRLL

-794 KSTRYLDISKAALP
+794 KSTHYLDISKASLP

-826 DTLEVLNISGEHSH
+826 DTLEELDISGEHSH
-840 LEAANFGSG
+840 LDAAIFGRG
-849 LNHALVGLKDNL
+849 LNHALAGLRYNQ
-861 SLKVLHIEHQR
+861 SLKILRVEHQK

-909 VNSLERNT
+909 VNSLEHNT
-917 TLLFLPS
+917 TLLFLPM
-924 MEKDR
+924 MEADR
-929 AWTQKKVDREIDSIR
+929 AWTQRKVDREIDSIR
-944 DDSSIMS
+944 DDSSIMT
-951 KAGMSPSAKATV
+951 KAGISPSTKATV
-963 HRTLGKTLGKSIA
+963 HRTLGRTLGKTMV
-976 GQRSFSARNLEKSAS
+976 GPRSFSARNLDKAVS

-1004 MGSLLQN
+1004 MGSLSQN
-1011 WERETARLQG
+1011 WSRETARLQQYLG
-1021 FLARNCDLAQGSS
+1021 RNYNLAQG
-1034 LDGPPLL
+1034 LPLNGPPLL
-1041 TVDSAES
+1041 TVDRPGTGDSLASAFES
-1048 GEGLAG
+1048 
-1054 ALRGIGLDDSTP
+1054 IGLDEATP
-1066 IAEIDRQLTVDEPG
+1066 IAEIDVQLTAEENG
-1080 IEDLAEDGEE
+1080 AEDLADDGDEGEE
-1090 VGEGALE
+1090 GVLE
-1097 MRAHSHV
+1097 MREHSHV